1 MLPYCQRTSE
11 HQFRIRNF
19 VLFKVLIKINHTSTP
34 PPPAAPRSRFPTEV
48 ILYLKEHVLHFLEET
63 EGPARCW
70 GNRWAEQVEGRRGRR
85 KKLGRREK
93 GKGGQG
99 HSSSSL
105 SCNKASDK
113 YNVCCFNGLKN

>member
-1 MLPYCQRTSE
+1 MPA
-11 HQFRIRNF
+11 
-19 VLFKVLIKINHTSTP
+19 P
-34 PPPAAPRSRFPTEV
+34 PPSPTPCNLPTEV

-63 EGPARCW
+63 EGPAMCW

-99 HSSSSL
+99 HSTSSL
-105 SCNKASDK
+105 SCNKSADK
-113 YNVCCFNGLKN
+113 YNVCCLLKSMVSNSSRHLLITYDRCGILI